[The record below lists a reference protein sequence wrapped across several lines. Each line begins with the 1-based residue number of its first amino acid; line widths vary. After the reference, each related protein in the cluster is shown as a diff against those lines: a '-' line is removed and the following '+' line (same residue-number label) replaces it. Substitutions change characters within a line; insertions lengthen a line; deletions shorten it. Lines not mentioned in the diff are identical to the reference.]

1 MLRRVAAWVCLL
13 SVAFLGACAAP
24 LLTPALQT
32 RLETLLPA
40 DALLIGE
47 QHDTPAHQQM
57 HREVVSALVAKDQLA
72 AVILE
77 MAEQGRSTDARE
89 RSASEGTVRAA
100 LQWDDAAWNWAAYS
114 PAVMAA
120 VRAGVPVR
128 GANLSRTQ
136 RTAAMDNATLDT
148 LLRGPALKAQQQR
161 IRIGHCGMLPESQI
175 TPMTRI
181 QIARDV
187 AMAQALTTAAIP
199 GKTVLLLAGSGHVDR
214 ALGVPQHLTPNLK
227 AKTLLLYANRASIAP
242 ETIANFDQSWPTPP
256 AAEKDYCAELQAPAQ
271 RGPNE

>member
-1 MLRRVAAWVCLL
+1 MLHRVAAQVLLL
-13 SVAFLGACAAP
+13 SVAFLGGCAAS

-32 RLETLLPA
+32 RLEALLPA

-57 HREVVSALVAKDQLA
+57 HREVVSTLAAEGKLA
-72 AVILE
+72 AVALE
-77 MAEQGRSTDARE
+77 MAEQGRSTDALE
-89 RSASEGTVRAA
+89 PSASERAVRAA
-100 LQWDDAAWNWAAYS
+100 LQWDDAAWNWTMYR

-128 GANLSRTQ
+128 GANLTPTQ
-136 RTAAMDNATLDT
+136 RTAAMDDAALDR

-175 TPMTRI
+175 APMTRI

-187 AMAQALTTAAIP
+187 AMAHTVTAAAIP

-214 ALGVPQHLTPNLK
+214 ALGVPQHLKPDFK
-227 AKTLLLYANRASIAP
+227 AKTLLLYANSAPTAP
-242 ETIANFDQSWPTPP
+242 ESIANFDQSWPLPP
-256 AAEKDYCAELQAPAQ
+256 APDKDYCAELDTPTA
-271 RGPNE
+271 RK